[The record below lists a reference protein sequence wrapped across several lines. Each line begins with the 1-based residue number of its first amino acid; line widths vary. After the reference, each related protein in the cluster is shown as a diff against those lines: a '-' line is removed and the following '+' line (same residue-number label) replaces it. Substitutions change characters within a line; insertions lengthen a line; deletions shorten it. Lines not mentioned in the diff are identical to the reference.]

1 MRKNRFIVVLFFV
14 LLNAGCDSGSGTS
27 AGLGEWGSPQLALI
41 VTQTG
46 AIMEFGC
53 ATGTLDKPIKADK
66 NGQFSVSGTY
76 TPGSGVP
83 PPEGY
88 VPPVYPIIATGK
100 ISGQTMTLTIMRT
113 DQPSEIGRFIVSKG
127 TPAKLQKCPESHV

>member
-1 MRKNRFIVVLFFV
+1 MHKIRLIFVFFLI
-14 LLNAGCDSGSGTS
+14 LLNTGCDSGAEIV
-27 AGLGEWGSPQLALI
+27 AGLGEWGSSQLALI

-66 NGQFSVSGTY
+66 NGQFSVPGTY

-88 VPPVYPIIATGK
+88 VPPVYPILVTGQ
-100 ISGQTMTLTIMRT
+100 ISGQTMTVTITRA
-113 DQPSEIGRFIVSKG
+113 DQQSEIGRFIVSKG
-127 TPAKLQKCPESHV
+127 TPAKLQKCPVRHV